1 MAESSRQRRSMERP
15 YGDDIELKGASS
27 VATGL
32 KAKDSFSTDSL
43 EIMGHGENDKRDM
56 ARLGKKQE
64 FKRNFSFWSAL
75 GFVGKLISTR
85 NCLLDNG

>member
-15 YGDDIELKGASS
+15 YGEDIEMKGATAS
-27 VATGL
+27 ATGL
-32 KAKDSFSTDSL
+32 KATDSFSTDSL

-75 GFVGKLISTR
+75 GFVGKITIYM
-85 NCLLDNG
+85 CV

>member
-15 YGDDIELKGASS
+15 YSEDIEMKGATS
-27 VATGL
+27 VATGV
-32 KAKDSFSTDSL
+32 KTDSFSTDSL

-56 ARLGKKQE
+56 QRLGKKQE

-75 GFVGKLISTR
+75 GFVGKEALPR
-85 NCLLDNG
+85 VQLLT